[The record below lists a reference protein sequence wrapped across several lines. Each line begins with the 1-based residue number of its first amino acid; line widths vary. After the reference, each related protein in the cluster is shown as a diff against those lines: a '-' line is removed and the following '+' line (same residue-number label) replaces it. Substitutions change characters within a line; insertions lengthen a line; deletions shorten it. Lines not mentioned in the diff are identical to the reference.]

1 MKQTDWQKI
10 FRWQQKSDWC
20 GPAVIQMVLAAG
32 GIRATQA
39 KIAKDVFLPWW
50 GVTQQAIYAYL
61 SKYFKSL
68 NFKSNGTIADLTKR
82 LKEGKVIIVNWWDDL
97 EGLDDEDGH
106 YTLLLDVDKK
116 NKKVVLADPSE
127 GRGIWKMDIKKFRNH
142 WYDSLD
148 LHRKKWVEGWML
160 WVDPESKI

>member
-1 MKQTDWQKI
+1 
-10 FRWQQKSDWC
+10 
-20 GPAVIQMVLAAG
+20 MVLAAG

-116 NKKVVLADPSE
+116 NKKVSAKPKPSKAKSDEGFFCVKPGFTQRDKSFFCVFYTGQIFANWQNGLLCHIPCAD
-127 GRGIWKMDIKKFRNH
+127 
-142 WYDSLD
+142 
-148 LHRKKWVEGWML
+148 
-160 WVDPESKI
+160 